1 MAKVI
6 FTDEIKGY
14 LAEQVKGRRNNEL
27 TDMINSKFGT
37 DFSQTQIRDLKS
49 RLGLKSG
56 LGSMSGNNRLTT
68 DEQEAFIRQH
78 QQGLGSQE
86 LADLVN
92 RKFGTSFRASQMLS
106 YRRRHNLLSGL
117 TGQFEKGKPSRNKGM
132 KQEDFMTQAQIDR
145 TKRTRFKKG
154 SIPPNWK
161 PIGSERV
168 TVDGYVEIK
177 VVDGQKQNNYKL
189 KHRVLWEKHH
199 GSIPKGYVVM
209 FKDGDAQNV
218 VIDNLSLVSKGQLA
232 VFNKQY
238 KRTESPILNEAI
250 LNKIKLDLTLKEL
263 KT

>member
-56 LGSMSGNNRLTT
+56 LGSMCGNNRLTT
-68 DEQEAFIRQH
+68 DEQEEFIRQH

-92 RKFGTSFRASQMLS
+92 GKFGTGFKASQMLS

-117 TGQFEKGKPSRNKGM
+117 TGRFEKGGDSWNKGL
-132 KQEDFMTQAQIDR
+132 KQEDFMTQAQIEK
-145 TKRTRFKKG
+145 TKGTRFKKG
-154 SIPPNWK
+154 SIPPNWL

-177 VVDGQKQNNYKL
+177 VADGQKQNNYKL
-189 KHRVLWEKHH
+189 KHRVLWQAHH
-199 GSIPKGYVVM
+199 GEIPKGYVVM
-209 FKDGDAQNV
+209 FKNGNSLDLD
-218 VIDNLSLVSKGQLA
+218 IRNLMLVSRGQLA